1 MAQRM
6 VHYLFGA
13 LLAEDMEPA
22 DRGRFLL
29 GSLLPD
35 AYLTKPD
42 REITHYT
49 EDDETLGTK
58 WYDFGRFYCRFPEEV
73 RTDPLYLGY
82 YLHILE
88 DDLHRQIL
96 HGGKIRV
103 PRDDRELALLYRDY
117 HILNRRL
124 RLRYGLK
131 DYLALPADFSA
142 LPINRQTPLD
152 AAGMIEALRADLSDE
167 TDGSLTM
174 MPEGVTEAFIAD
186 SLPTLRREMRTVVQ
200 TGPGLNARDFMWKRH
215 ARYN

>member
-6 VHYLFGA
+6 VHYLFGV
-13 LLAEDMEPA
+13 LLAETMEPA

-35 AYLTKPD
+35 AYLTKPE

-49 EDDETLGTK
+49 GYDAALDMK
-58 WYDFGRFYCRFPEEV
+58 WYDFGRFYRCFSQEV

-82 YLHILE
+82 YLHIVE

-96 HGGKIRV
+96 HGGEIRV
-103 PRDDRELALLYRDY
+103 PRNDREVELLYRDY

-124 RLRYGLK
+124 RLQYDLRDELI
-131 DYLALPADFSA
+131 LPPEFAS

-152 AAGMIEALRADLSDE
+152 AAGMIEALRADLADE
-167 TDGSLTM
+167 TEGPLTM
-174 MPEGVTEAFIAD
+174 LPEGLTEAFISD
-186 SLPTLRREMRTVVQ
+186 SLSVLRREMRAVLQ
-200 TGPGLNARDFMWKRH
+200 TGPGLNARDIMWKRH
-215 ARYN
+215 ERYN